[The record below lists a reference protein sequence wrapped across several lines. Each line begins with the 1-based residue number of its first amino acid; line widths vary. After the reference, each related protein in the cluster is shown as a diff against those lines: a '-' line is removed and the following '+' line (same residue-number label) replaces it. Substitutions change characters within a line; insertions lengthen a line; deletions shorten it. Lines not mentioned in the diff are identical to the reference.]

1 MLDSQN
7 SGDKILTDRRV
18 HDLPQI
24 SDLVKAAA
32 AKEGTGAG
40 RIFSE
45 MIKLAMRRKGLT
57 QHEYFANHLYR
68 SDLTMEQKREFI
80 GSAGNFDLNLKLAP
94 PELTQMRGFLNDKLT
109 HSALWQ
115 HWDLPT
121 TVTQAMFTHD
131 RFTGPEVEALT
142 DAEAITDFLT
152 NRARFPLFGK
162 PVEGLQAWGSV
173 WIEGV
178 DAQSGDATLADGRI
192 VSVHALAGEIMRD
205 FPDGYLFQEAVTQHP
220 EISDLLGPML
230 SCPRLVTVITDDTP
244 EMFYAYWKI
253 ASPSAM
259 SDNFWQE
266 GSMLARINAKT
277 GVVENC
283 IVGKGPDVKDVE
295 AHPVSGKAIVGY
307 QIPHWQEAVDL
318 VRRAHAIF
326 PVNGCLGWDVAFGP
340 EGPLL
345 IECNTNSSHDTYQLV
360 LGQGIMAPEFKA
372 VFDKVIARSER
383 IIKGKKARLYK
394 IKH

>member
-1 MLDSQN
+1 MLDSQI
-7 SGDKILTDRRV
+7 SREKILTDRRV
-18 HDLPQI
+18 QDLPPVAE
-24 SDLVKAAA
+24 LVKAAA
-32 AKEGTGAG
+32 AREGIGAG

-80 GSAGNFDLNLKLAP
+80 GSAGSYDLNLKLAP

-115 HWDLPT
+115 HWGLPT
-121 TVTQAMFTHD
+121 TVTQAMFTRD
-131 RFTGPEVEALT
+131 RFTGPAIEALT
-142 DAEAITDFLT
+142 DAETITDFLT
-152 NRARFPLFGK
+152 ARARFPLFGK
-162 PVEGLQAWGSV
+162 PVDGLQALGSV

-178 DAQSGDATLADGRI
+178 DANTGTARLADGRLVA
-192 VSVHALAGEIMRD
+192 VSALADEIMRD
-205 FPDGYLFQEAVTQHP
+205 FPAGYLFQDAVTQHP
-220 EISDLLGPML
+220 EVSDILGPML
-230 SCPRLVTVITDDTP
+230 SCPRLVTVVTDDTP

-253 ASPSAM
+253 ASPTAM

-266 GSMLARINAKT
+266 GSMLARINAKS

-283 IVGKGPDVKDVE
+283 ILGKGPDVKDVK

-345 IECNTNSSHDTYQLV
+345 IECNNNTSHDTYQLV

-372 VFDKVIARSER
+372 VFDRVIARNDR
-383 IIKGKKARLYK
+383 IIADKKARVYK
-394 IKH
+394 VKH